1 MTRQHCE
8 ALTNG
13 HPQLADAKWTDP
25 EGVGV
30 RGEDSLVHLQ
40 ELSVLAWEES
50 RLGSDVEPLDDVI
63 KAFDL
68 SKTRVSKHHH
78 SSREPIRTPSTFVQD
93 IFIDDGAPD
102 RN

>member
-8 ALTNG
+8 TLTNG

-30 RGEDSLVHLQ
+30 RGENSLVHLQ
-40 ELSVLAWEES
+40 ELCVLAWEES

-78 SSREPIRTPSTFVQD
+78 VFKGTDPNT
-93 IFIDDGAPD
+93 IDVGATY
-102 RN
+102 RH